1 MRLSLFLP
9 HLAVTGGLGVHCR
22 SLLSALLRTASEGD
36 RLAVLAPADP
46 KALFP
51 NSGLDETW
59 QPLANHQKV
68 EFVPIDWPADH
79 TFARPLDR
87 AILEPVRASRP
98 DVFYASYYTGLA
110 DPPCPQA
117 VTFHD
122 AGFLDFPQ
130 VFGDTARQR
139 RETLAQIG
147 PKIDALLCISD
158 DARNRIC
165 RLLPFDVA
173 RTEVVWHGL
182 SDSAEELD
190 HARGTEGLGES
201 LWPHGDRLADWG
213 EYLFS
218 PVGAATGFNRVR
230 KNLPI
235 AVEAFRQ
242 LVAGG
247 IANVKFIV
255 ASTGLLHE
263 KMLKELL
270 PDAEYAGGQIV
281 DGAWRS
287 ADDRIRVLPNLD
299 RGPFLRAMAHS
310 RAVVYPSRYEGFGL
324 PVIEAM
330 SLGVALLGSRATSIA
345 EVAGNA
351 AYLVNPDSREE
362 FRKAM
367 FELLTWPEL
376 RDELIA
382 NGQKRVA
389 QFTLERMGASMWS
402 AFRRVAGQT

>member
-1 MRLSLFLP
+1 VRLTMFLP

-22 SLLSALLRTASEGD
+22 SLLAALLRTVDCSD
-36 RLAVLAPADP
+36 RIAVLAPAEP
-46 KALFP
+46 TQLFP
-51 NSGLDETW
+51 TSGLDESW
-59 QPLANHQKV
+59 RPLVADPRV
-68 EFVPIDWPADH
+68 EFLPVDWPADH
-79 TFARPLDR
+79 PLARPLDA
-87 AILEPVRASRP
+87 AILDVVRRSRP

-110 DPPCPQA
+110 DPPCPQV

-122 AGFLDFPQ
+122 AGFLDFPH
-130 VFGDTARQR
+130 VFGDTANQR
-139 RETLAQIG
+139 RETLARIG
-147 PKIDALLCISD
+147 SKIAFLHCISD

-165 RLLPFDVA
+165 RLLPFDPA

-182 SDSAEELD
+182 SDSEDELD
-190 HARGTEGLGES
+190 HARGSDGLAEP
-201 LWPHGDRLADWG
+201 LWPNGDRIADWG

-247 IANVKFIV
+247 IANVRFII

-270 PDAEYAGGQIV
+270 PEAEYAGGSIV
-281 DGAWRS
+281 NGDWRS
-287 ADDRIRVLPNLD
+287 ADDRIRILPNLD

-310 RAVVYPSRYEGFGL
+310 RAIVYPSRYEGFGL

-330 SLGVALLGSRATSIA
+330 ALGVPIVASRATSIP
-345 EVAGNA
+345 EVAGNVG
-351 AYLVNPDSREE
+351 YLVNPDSRDE

-376 RDELIA
+376 HAELIE
-382 NGQKRVA
+382 NGRKRVA
-389 QFTLERMGASMWS
+389 QFTLDRMGESMWKLY
-402 AFRRVAGQT
+402 RRLAS

>member
-1 MRLSLFLP
+1 MRLTLFLP
-9 HLAVTGGLGVHCR
+9 HLAVTGGLGVHGR
-22 SLLSALLRTASEGD
+22 SLLQALLRTATADD
-36 RLAVLAPADP
+36 RLTVLAPADP
-46 KALFP
+46 KRLFP
-51 NSGLDETW
+51 NSGLDDSW
-59 QPLANHQKV
+59 QPLVADARV
-68 EFVPIDWPADH
+68 AFVPVDWPSDH
-79 TFARPLDR
+79 PLALPLDR
-87 AILEPVRASRP
+87 VLAEPVRSSRP

-122 AGFLDFPQ
+122 AGFLDFPH
-130 VFGDTARQR
+130 VFGDTAKQR
-139 RETLAQIG
+139 RETLARIG
-147 PKIDALLCISD
+147 PKLAAIHCISD
-158 DARNRIC
+158 DARGRIC
-165 RLLPFDVA
+165 KLLPFDVA

-182 SDSAEELD
+182 SDSKEELA
-190 HARGTEGLGES
+190 HARGSDGIDGP
-201 LWPHGDRLADWG
+201 LWPGGDRLADWG

-230 KNLPI
+230 KNLPV

-270 PDAEYAGGQIV
+270 PESEFAGGTIAN
-281 DGAWRS
+281 GAWRS

-299 RGPFLRAMAHS
+299 RGPFLRAMAHA

-330 SLGVALLGSRATSIA
+330 ALGVALLGSRATSIP
-345 EVAGNA
+345 EVAGDA
-351 AYLVNPDSREE
+351 AYLVNPDGREE
-362 FRKAM
+362 FRQAM

-376 RDELIA
+376 REELIA
-382 NGQKRVA
+382 NGRKRVA
-389 QFTLERMGASMWS
+389 QFTPERMGDSMWKL
-402 AFRRVAGQT
+402 FRRLAI

>member
-1 MRLSLFLP
+1 MRLTLFLP

-22 SLLSALLRTASEGD
+22 SLLLALLRTAAVDD
-36 RLAVLAPADP
+36 RLTVLAPADP
-46 KALFP
+46 KRLFP
-51 NSGLDETW
+51 NSGIDDTW
-59 QPLANHQKV
+59 EPLAAEPRV
-68 EFVPIDWPADH
+68 EFTPIDWPADH
-79 TFARPLDR
+79 PLALPLDR
-87 AILEPVRASRP
+87 VVVEPIRGSRP
-98 DVFYASYYTGLA
+98 DVFYTSYYTGLA
-110 DPPCPQA
+110 DPPCPQV

-122 AGFLDFPQ
+122 AGFLDFPH

-139 RETLAQIG
+139 RETLAKVG
-147 PKIDALLCISD
+147 PKIDVLHCISD
-158 DARNRIC
+158 DARRRIC
-165 RLLPFDVA
+165 QLLPFDVA

-182 SDSAEELD
+182 SDTPDEI
-190 HARGTEGLGES
+190 ARAKGYEGIDEP
-201 LWPHGDRLADWG
+201 LWNHGDRLADWG

-242 LVAGG
+242 LVADGN
-247 IANVKFIV
+247 ATTKFIV

-270 PDAEYAGGQIV
+270 PEAEFAGGTIAN
-281 DGAWRS
+281 GAWRS

-299 RGPFLRAMAHS
+299 RGPFLRAMSHS

-330 SLGVALLGSRATSIA
+330 ALGVPLVGSRATSIP
-345 EVAGNA
+345 EVAGEA
-351 AYLVNPDSREE
+351 GYLVNPDSREE
-362 FRKAM
+362 FHKAM

-376 RDELIA
+376 REELIV
-382 NGQKRVA
+382 NGQKRVV
-389 QFTLERMGASMWS
+389 QFTLERMGESMWKL
-402 AFRRVAGQT
+402 FRRLSYR